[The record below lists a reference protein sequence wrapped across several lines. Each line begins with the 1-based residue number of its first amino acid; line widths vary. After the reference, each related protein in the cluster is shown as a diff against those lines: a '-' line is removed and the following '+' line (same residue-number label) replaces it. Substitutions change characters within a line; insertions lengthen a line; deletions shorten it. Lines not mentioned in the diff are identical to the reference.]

1 MDQAIIFKIGRV
13 HRLEL
18 QTKICEDFTITEKAP
33 ISGQG
38 MGSWLACASMRFQ
51 PGEGRS
57 RILLRDCENFA
68 EGSLRALTS
77 SV

>member
-1 MDQAIIFKIGRV
+1 MDQDIIFKIGRV

-38 MGSWLACASMRFQ
+38 MGSWLACASIRFQ
-51 PGEGRS
+51 PGEGPS
-57 RILLRDCENFA
+57 RVLLSDCENIA
-68 EGSLRALTS
+68 KVRLKL
-77 SV
+77 